1 MFFTFLYLRGTVFV
15 IMAIR
20 LNMKLVIPEE
30 DSVIEHVNQSIDPI
44 KILLDD
50 GLIGTV
56 LSLSAVGH
64 FLSLGH

>member
-1 MFFTFLYLRGTVFV
+1 
-15 IMAIR
+15 MAIR